1 MRAPSV
7 RVVTVGGA
15 LSRAV
20 GSAAA
25 QIAERRGLALILD
38 DGRGARGL
46 GEASPLPGRSGET
59 LGAVAAALAA
69 LDGGAL
75 AEAAEA
81 LTRAALPVGAALGE
95 VVDEVLGEV
104 LGAPPVVR
112 ALPPSARFAVETAL
126 LDLVGRRRGLT
137 MAALLGARPGAR
149 VGLQR
154 VVDAGEGA
162 AALVEAA
169 RRLEREGGGALKVK
183 IGGADFVAE
192 LAAVAALRAAH
203 PSVELR
209 LDANRAFA
217 DEDVAARLRR
227 LAGVAPAFI
236 EEPARGGLR
245 AVDERDRGRIALAAD
260 ESLADAP
267 REVEALLAA
276 RRLAAIVVKPMA
288 VGGIAAALAWARRAS
303 EAGAAVVVSHLW
315 DGPIALTACAH
326 LALAVAPPPE
336 RPPAVAGLAP
346 HPGLDAWPP
355 VTLPLHRARPLG
367 LSADGAGPGLGLPAS
382 FEAALTADVEFT
394 DEALAVPA
402 PEVPR

>member
-7 RVVTVGGA
+7 RVVAVGGA

-20 GSAAA
+20 GSASA

-75 AEAAEA
+75 AEAAAA

-95 VVDEVLGEV
+95 V
-104 LGAPPVVR
+104 LGATPIVR
-112 ALPPSARFAVETAL
+112 ALPSSARFAVETAL

-137 MAALLGARPGAR
+137 MAALLGARPDAR

-183 IGGADFVAE
+183 IGGADFAAE
-192 LAAVAALRAAH
+192 LAALAALRAAH
-203 PSVELR
+203 PSVPLR

-217 DEDVAARLRR
+217 DEDVAARLRL

-245 AVDERDRGRIALAAD
+245 AVDERDRGPMALAAD
-260 ESLADAP
+260 ESLAHAP

-288 VGGIAAALAWARRAS
+288 VGGITAALAWARRAS

-336 RPPAVAGLAP
+336 RPRAVAGLAP

-355 VTLPLHRARPLG
+355 VALPLHRARPLG
-367 LSADGAGPGLGLPAS
+367 LSADGAGAGLGLPAS
-382 FEAALTADVEFT
+382 FEAALTADVDFT